1 LTIQE
6 AALQDPMKF
15 VEKLQRGEDVGIP
28 EPQVI
33 AAVSLNIIRIFDC
46 MTIR

>member
-1 LTIQE
+1 LAIQE

-15 VEKLQRGEDVGIP
+15 VEKLQRGEDLGIP

-33 AAVSLNIIRIFDC
+33 AEVSLNMIRIL
-46 MTIR
+46 IA